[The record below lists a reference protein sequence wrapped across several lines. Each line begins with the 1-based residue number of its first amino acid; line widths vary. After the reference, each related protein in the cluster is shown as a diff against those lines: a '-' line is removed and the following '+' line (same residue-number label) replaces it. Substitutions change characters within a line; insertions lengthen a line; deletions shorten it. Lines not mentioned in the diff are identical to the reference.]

1 MHKENLFTVYKS
13 SAGSGKTFTL
23 TREYLKLA
31 FQNPDHFKKILAVT
45 FTNKATQ
52 EMKERIIQNLFDFS
66 GNAPSDMGEQL
77 KSILGFSDSQL
88 QSQSQQLLIS
98 ILHNYS
104 RFSVQTIDRFFQN
117 VMRSFARELSL
128 QGDGE
133 LLLNTDEVRQAVLDL
148 LMEDISEPKHA
159 ALKNWIID
167 FSINKLEDKG
177 KWDVRRDILSFTE
190 ELMKDDF
197 KIIENALNKEIS
209 DYEKLKVFKDK
220 LNKIIAQFE
229 NILDGISK
237 NAFNLIESKG
247 LTLDDF
253 SGKGR
258 SAPNFFNKISK
269 ESKTKNKYE
278 LSDLVNATVQKAL
291 ESNGETLAAKTSK
304 KKELILQTASEGL
317 IDFFHEAIQYI
328 QKNLGEYRS
337 AENILKNIY
346 LIGITQHFNQRM
358 QDYKKEEGI
367 QFLSDTTQF
376 LNQIIGT
383 DPAESPFVYEKMGSF
398 YDHFLIDEFQDT
410 STLQWQNFKPLVENS
425 LAEGNE
431 NLVVGDVKQSIYR
444 WRGGD
449 WRLLLKGLKE
459 DISPA
464 FYHEDAL
471 SHNFR
476 SKPNVI
482 DFNNNLFTALPS
494 IIKSNAV
501 NKDKNN
507 FTAEVEYLLQD
518 LPDAYN
524 EVVQQKKKDYPYN
537 GFVELQFFEE
547 DETEEGDKISWKE
560 KALEKFVFD
569 LERLQEAGIQ
579 LKDVGILVRRKSE
592 GIEIQDFLEQYKNEN
607 PQKAKD
613 YDYNVISD
621 ETLLLSSAHIVNF
634 ILNCFQYLYTAD
646 KIALAQIKF
655 YYQKIINEDNA
666 LIHEIVKVDGNDDFL
681 PEAFLSAQKE
691 LMSLSLLEMSEKLI
705 QLFRLKEIKKE
716 KAYLSAFQDVLL
728 DFGNKGGIPD
738 FMEWWEQNSYSYAI
752 KLQSNENSARLMT
765 IHKAKGLEFKIC
777 MIPLLEWTLSPSAIM
792 APTLWVNTEDTQ
804 FSEIPYLPLK
814 QSSSL
819 KDSVF
824 AHAYWEEEVKSYLD
838 NLNLLYV
845 AMTRAGNALL
855 VNTKAK
861 SDPRYIS
868 NLLLEFSG
876 THEDW
881 NEDEFKLTIGQDSDF
896 ALMAK
901 DKEEKAEAF
910 STVSVDLTYYESH
923 NWHEKLQIKHS
934 QTLIM
939 DDSGLSKTD
948 LGIYVH
954 DIFSQLNDLS
964 EIPSL
969 LEKVKAEKMLNTEDY
984 ESIQKLVKDNLQKG
998 SDLLPWFET
1007 DWEVKTEVPVLLTDG
1022 SLIRLDRVLLK
1033 NNEARILDFKTGKK
1047 SEQDKNQLNFYRNTL
1062 KKMGYEKVTAHIAY
1076 LNPLE
1081 IEEV

>member
-52 EMKERIIQNLFDFS
+52 EMKERIIQNLYDFS
-66 GNAPSDMGEQL
+66 KKIPSDMGDQLKDILGLTDFQLQEKSEQL
-77 KSILGFSDSQL
+77 LV
-88 QSQSQQLLIS
+88 S

-117 VMRSFARELSL
+117 VMRSFARELSI

-148 LMEDISEPKHA
+148 LMEDISDPKFL
-159 ALKNWIID
+159 ALKNWVID
-167 FSINKLEDKG
+167 FSISKLEDKG
-177 KWDVRRDILSFTE
+177 RWDIRRDILSFTE

-197 KIIENALNKEIS
+197 KVIEEALNKEIS

-229 NILDGISK
+229 NTLDGISK
-237 NAFNLIESKG
+237 KAFSLIEKKG

-258 SAPNFFNKISK
+258 SAPNFFNKIRK
-269 ESKTKNKYE
+269 ESKSKNKYE

-304 KKELILQTASEGL
+304 KKELIFQTASEGL
-317 IDFFHEAIQYI
+317 IDCFHEAIQYI
-328 QKNLGEYRS
+328 QKNIGEYGS

-358 QDYKKEEGI
+358 QEYKKEEGI

-482 DFNNNLFTALPS
+482 DFNNALFTALPEM
-494 IIKSNAV
+494 IKSNAV
-501 NKDKNN
+501 GKDKNN
-507 FTAEVEYLLQD
+507 FTEEVEYLLQD

-524 EVVQQKKKDYPYN
+524 EVVQQKKNDYPYA

-547 DETEEGDKISWKE
+547 KDTEEGDKISWKE
-560 KALEKFVFD
+560 KALEKFVQD
-569 LERLQEAGIQ
+569 LERLQDSGIKLQ
-579 LKDVGILVRRKSE
+579 DVGILVRRKAE
-592 GIEIQDFLEQYKNEN
+592 GIEIQDFIEQYKSEN
-607 PQKAKD
+607 PQKVQE
-613 YDYNVISD
+613 YQYNIISD

-634 ILNCFQYLYTAD
+634 LLNCFQYLYTAD
-646 KIALAQIKF
+646 KIALSQIKF
-655 YYQKIINEDNA
+655 YYQKIINQDHL
-666 LIHEIVKVDGNDDFL
+666 LIHEIVKVDGKDDFL
-681 PEAFLSAQKE
+681 PENFLSAQKE

-705 QLFRLKEIKKE
+705 QIFRLKEIKRE

-738 FMEWWEQNSYSYAI
+738 FMEWWEQNNQSYAI
-752 KLQSNENSARLMT
+752 KLQSDEHSARLMT

-777 MIPLLEWTLSPSAIM
+777 MIPLLEWTLSPSALM
-792 APTLWVNTEDTQ
+792 APTLWVKTEGTQ
-804 FSEIPYLPLK
+804 FSEIPYLPVK
-814 QSSSL
+814 QTSSL

-845 AMTRAGNALL
+845 AMTRAGDALL
-855 VNTKAK
+855 VNTHFKGN
-861 SDPRYIS
+861 SGYIS
-868 NLLLEFSG
+868 KILLEFSKQQA
-876 THEDW
+876 EWEEADR
-881 NEDEFKLTIGQDSDF
+881 KLTIGLETDF

-901 DKEEKAEAF
+901 DKEEKEEAF
-910 STVSVDLTYYESH
+910 STFSVDLTYYESH
-923 NWHEKLQIKHS
+923 SWQDKLQIKHS
-934 QTLIM
+934 QTLTL
-939 DDSGLSKTD
+939 DESGLSKTD

-954 DIFSQLNDLS
+954 DIFSKLNDLS
-964 EIPSL
+964 EIPVL
-969 LEKVKAEKMLNTEDY
+969 LEKVKAEKMLNDEDY
-984 ESIQKLVKDNLQKG
+984 DSIQKLVRDNLQKG
-998 SDLLPWFET
+998 SELLPWFET
-1007 DWEVKTEVPVLLTDG
+1007 DWEVKTEVPVLLPDG

-1033 NNEARILDFKTGKK
+1033 NREARILDFKTGKK
-1047 SEQDKNQLNFYRNTL
+1047 SEQDRKQLNFYRNTL

>member
-1 MHKENLFTVYKS
+1 MYKENLFTVYKS

-52 EMKERIIQNLFDFS
+52 EMKERIIHNLFDFS
-66 GNAPSDMGEQL
+66 RKAPSDMGEQL
-77 KSILGFSDSQL
+77 KNILGFTDHQL
-88 QSQSQQLLIS
+88 QVKSQQLLIS

-148 LMEDISEPKHA
+148 LMEDISDPNHI
-159 ALKNWIID
+159 ALKNWVID
-167 FSINKLEDKG
+167 FSISKLEDKG
-177 KWDVRRDILSFTE
+177 RWDIRKDILSFTE

-209 DYEKLKVFKDK
+209 DYDKLKVFKDK
-220 LNKIIAQFE
+220 LNKIIAKFE
-229 NILDGISK
+229 NTLDGISK
-237 NAFNLIESKG
+237 KAFQLIDKKG

-253 SGKGR
+253 SGKGS

-269 ESKTKNKYE
+269 NKNYD
-278 LSDLVNATVQKAL
+278 LSDLLNKTVQKAL
-291 ESNGETLAAKTSK
+291 DSNGDSLATKTSD
-304 KKELILQTASEGL
+304 KKELISQTASEGL
-317 IDFFHEAIQYI
+317 VDCFHEAIEYI

-358 QDYKKEEGI
+358 QEYKQEEGI

-410 STLQWQNFKPLVENS
+410 STLQWQNFKLLVENS

-476 SKPNVI
+476 SKPHVI
-482 DFNNNLFTALPS
+482 DFNNNLFTSLPE
-494 IIKSNAV
+494 IIKAHAV
-501 NKDKNN
+501 NKSSNS
-507 FTAEVEYLLQD
+507 FTEDAEHLLQD

-524 EVVQQKKKDYPYN
+524 EVVQQKKKEYPYD

-547 DETEEGDKISWKE
+547 EQTDDGEKISWKE
-560 KALEKFVFD
+560 KALEKFIQD
-569 LERLQEAGIQ
+569 LERLQDLNIQ
-579 LKDVGILVRRKSE
+579 LKDIGILVRRKAE
-592 GIEIQDFLEQYKNEN
+592 GIEIQDYLEKYKKEN
-607 PQKAKD
+607 PQKAKE
-613 YDYNVISD
+613 YQYNIISD

-634 ILNCFQYLYTAD
+634 LLNCFQYLYTED

-655 YYQKIINEDNA
+655 YYQKIINQDNS
-666 LIHEIVKVDGNDDFL
+666 LIHEIVKVDGDDNYL
-681 PEAFLSAQKE
+681 PEEFLSAQKE

-705 QLFRLKEIKKE
+705 QIFKLKEIKKE

-738 FMEWWEQNSYSYAI
+738 FMEWWEQNSQSYAI
-752 KLQSNENSARLMT
+752 KLQSDEHSARLMT
-765 IHKAKGLEFKIC
+765 IHKSKGLEFKIC
-777 MIPLLEWTLSPSAIM
+777 MIPLLEWTLSPNALM
-792 APTLWVNTEDTQ
+792 APTLWVNTEGTQ
-804 FSEIPYLPLK
+804 FSEIPYLPVK
-814 QSSSL
+814 QTSSL

-824 AHAYWEEEVKSYLD
+824 ANAYWEEEVRSYLD

-845 AMTRAGNALL
+845 AMTRAGDALL
-855 VNTKAK
+855 VNTNAK
-861 SDPRYIS
+861 GNSGYVS
-868 NLLLEFSG
+868 KLLLEFA
-876 THEDW
+876 EQQDDW
-881 NEDEFKLTIGQDSDF
+881 QEAEMKLTIGSESDF

-910 STVSVDLTYYESH
+910 STSSVNLTYYESH
-923 NWHEKLQIKHS
+923 NWQDKLQIKHS
-934 QTLIM
+934 QALLV

-954 DIFSQLNDLS
+954 DIFSKLNDLS
-964 EIPSL
+964 EIPVL

-984 ESIQKLVKDNLQKG
+984 DSIQKLVKDNLH
-998 SDLLPWFET
+998 SESELLPWFQT
-1007 DWEVKTEVPVLLTDG
+1007 DWEVKTEVPVLLPDG

-1033 NNEARILDFKTGKK
+1033 NNEARILDFKTGQK
-1047 SEQDKNQLNFYRNTL
+1047 SDQDNKQLNFYRNTL

-1081 IEEV
+1081 IVEV

>member
-1 MHKENLFTVYKS
+1 MHKENLFTIYKS

-66 GNAPSDMGEQL
+66 RKTPSDMGEQL
-77 KSILGFSDSQL
+77 KSILDLTDTELKEKSQK
-88 QSQSQQLLIS
+88 LLVS

-148 LMEDISEPKHA
+148 MMEDISDPKHV

-167 FSINKLEDKG
+167 FSVNKLEDKG
-177 KWDVRRDILSFTE
+177 KWDVRKDILSFTE

-197 KIIENALNKEIS
+197 KVIEDALDKEIS
-209 DYEKLKVFKDK
+209 DYEKLKIFKNK
-220 LNKIIAQFE
+220 LNKIIVQFE
-229 NILDGISK
+229 NVLDRISK
-237 NAFNLIESKG
+237 SAFKVIENRG

-278 LSDLVNATVQKAL
+278 LSDLLNATVQKAL
-291 ESNGETLAAKTSK
+291 ESNGETLAAKSSK

-317 IDFFHEAIQYI
+317 IDFFHEAIHFI
-328 QKNLGEYRS
+328 QKNIGEYRS

-346 LIGITQHFNQRM
+346 LIGITQHFNRKM

-425 LAEGNE
+425 LSEGNE

-482 DFNNNLFTALPS
+482 DFNNDLFSALPS

-501 NKDKNN
+501 NKEKNN
-507 FTAEVEYLLQD
+507 FTEEVEYLLQD

-524 EVVQQKKKDYPYN
+524 EVVQQKKNDYPYK

-547 DETEEGDKISWKE
+547 EDTEEGEKTSWKE
-560 KALEKFVFD
+560 NALEKFVED
-569 LERLQEAGIQ
+569 LERLQKSGLK
-579 LKDVGILVRRKSE
+579 LKDVGILVRKKAE
-592 GIEIQDFLEQYKNEN
+592 GIEIQDFIEQYKNDN
-607 PQKAKD
+607 PQKAKE
-613 YDYNVISD
+613 YQYNIISD

-634 ILNCFQYLYTAD
+634 LLNCFQYLYTGD
-646 KIALAQIKF
+646 IIALSQIKF
-655 YYQKIINEDNA
+655 FYQKIINQDNS
-666 LIHEIVKVDGNDDFL
+666 LIHEIVKVDGKEDFL
-681 PEAFLSAQKE
+681 PNKFLSVQKE
-691 LMSLSLLEMSEKLI
+691 MMSLSLLEMSEKLI
-705 QLFRLKEIKKE
+705 QIFKLKEIKKE

-728 DFGNKGGIPD
+728 DFGNKGGVPD
-738 FMEWWEQNSYSYAI
+738 FLEWWEQNNQSYAI
-752 KLQSNENSARLMT
+752 KLQSDEHSARLMT
-765 IHKAKGLEFKIC
+765 IHKAKGLEFKVC
-777 MIPLLEWTLSPSAIM
+777 MIPLLEWTLSPNALM
-792 APTLWVNTEDTQ
+792 APTLWVNTEGTQ
-804 FSEIPYLPLK
+804 FSEIPYLPVK
-814 QSSSL
+814 QTSSL

-845 AMTRAGNALL
+845 AMTRAGDALL
-855 VNTKAK
+855 VNTHAK
-861 SDPRYIS
+861 GKTGYVSK
-868 NLLLEFSG
+868 LLLEFAEQQESWQ
-876 THEDW
+876 EADR
-881 NEDEFKLTIGQDSDF
+881 KLAIGFESDF
-896 ALMAK
+896 TLMAAQK
-901 DKEEKAEAF
+901 DKEEEVF
-910 STVSVDLTYYESH
+910 SKESVNLTYYESH
-923 NWHEKLQIKHS
+923 NWQEKLQIKHS
-934 QTLIM
+934 RNLIL

-954 DIFSQLNDLS
+954 DIFSQLNDIS
-964 EIPSL
+964 EIPVL
-969 LEKVKAEKMLNTEDY
+969 LEKVKAERMLNSEDY

-1007 DWEVKTEVPVLLTDG
+1007 DWDVKTEVPVLLTDG

-1033 NNEARILDFKTGKK
+1033 NYEARILDFKTGKK
-1047 SEQDKNQLNFYRNTL
+1047 SDHDKKQLNF
-1062 KKMGYEKVTAHIAY
+1062 I
-1076 LNPLE
+1076 E
-1081 IEEV
+1081 IH

>member
-1 MHKENLFTVYKS
+1 MYKENLFTVYKS

-66 GNAPSDMGEQL
+66 RKSPSDMGEQL
-77 KSILGFSDSQL
+77 KDILGLTDSQL
-88 QSQSQQLLIS
+88 QERSQELLVS
-98 ILHNYS
+98 ILHNYG

-148 LMEDISEPKHA
+148 LMEDISDPNHM
-159 ALKNWIID
+159 ALKNWVID
-167 FSINKLEDKG
+167 FSISKLEDKG
-177 KWDVRRDILSFTE
+177 RWDIRRDILSFTE

-197 KIIENALNKEIS
+197 KVIENALNKEIS
-209 DYEKLKVFKDK
+209 DYDKLKVFKDK

-229 NILDGISK
+229 NTLNGISEK
-237 NAFNLIESKG
+237 AFHLIESKG
-247 LTLDDF
+247 LSLDDF
-253 SGKGR
+253 SGKGS

-269 ESKTKNKYE
+269 NKNYD
-278 LSDLVNATVQKAL
+278 LSDLVNKTVQKAL
-291 ESNGETLAAKTSK
+291 DTDGDSLATKSSD
-304 KKELILQTASEGL
+304 KKELIFQAASEGL
-317 IDFFHEAIQYI
+317 LNFFHEAIKYI
-328 QKNLGEYRS
+328 QKNLAEYRS

-358 QDYKKEEGI
+358 QEYKTEEGI

-410 STLQWQNFKPLVENS
+410 STLQWQNFKPLIENS

-459 DISPA
+459 DVSPA

-482 DFNNNLFTALPS
+482 DFNNDLFSTLPK
-494 IIKSNAV
+494 IIKSYAV
-501 NKDKNN
+501 NKTSNS
-507 FTAEVEYLLQD
+507 FTEDVEYLLQD

-524 EVVQQKKKDYPYN
+524 EVVQKKKNSYPYN

-547 DETEEGDKISWKE
+547 EQSDEGEKITWKE
-560 KALEKFVFD
+560 KALEKFVQD
-569 LERLQEAGIQ
+569 LERLQDSKIQ
-579 LKDVGILVRRKSE
+579 LKDVGILVRRKAE
-592 GIEIQDFLEQYKNEN
+592 GIEIQDFLEKYKKQN
-607 PQKAKD
+607 PQKAKE
-613 YDYNVISD
+613 YQYNIISD

-634 ILNCFQYLYTAD
+634 LLNCFQYLYTED

-655 YYQKIINEDNA
+655 YYQKIINQDNA
-666 LIHEIVKVDGNDDFL
+666 LIHEIVKNDGDDTYL
-681 PEAFLSAQKE
+681 PLDFLSAQKD

-705 QLFRLKEIKKE
+705 QIFKLKEIKKE

-738 FMEWWEQNSYSYAI
+738 FMEWWEQNSHSYAI
-752 KLQSNENSARLMT
+752 KLQSDEHSARLMT
-765 IHKAKGLEFKIC
+765 IHKSKGLEFKIC
-777 MIPLLEWTLSPSAIM
+777 MIPLLEWTLSPAALR
-792 APTLWVNTEDTQ
+792 APTLWVNTEGTQ
-804 FSEIPYLPLK
+804 FSEIPYLPVR
-814 QSSSL
+814 QTSSL

-824 AHAYWEEEVKSYLD
+824 ANAYWEEEVKSYLD

-845 AMTRAGNALL
+845 AMTRAGDALL
-855 VNTKAK
+855 VNTHAK
-861 SDPRYIS
+861 GKSGYVS
-868 NLLLEFSG
+868 KLLLEFA
-876 THEDW
+876 EQQDNW
-881 NEDEFKLTIGQDSDF
+881 QEADRKLAIGSESDF
-896 ALMAK
+896 ALMSQ
-901 DKEEKAEAF
+901 DKKEKEEAF
-910 STVSVDLTYYESH
+910 SVSSINLTYYESH
-923 NWHEKLQIKHS
+923 NWQDKLRIKQS
-934 QTLIM
+934 KTLVLE
-939 DDSGLSKTD
+939 DSGLSKTD

-954 DIFSQLNDLS
+954 DIFSKLNDLS
-964 EIPSL
+964 EIPVL
-969 LEKVKAEKMLNTEDY
+969 LEKVKAEKMLNNEDY

-1007 DWEVKTEVPVLLTDG
+1007 ELEVKTEVPVLLPDG

-1047 SEQDKNQLNFYRNTL
+1047 SDQDNKQLNFYRNTL

-1081 IEEV
+1081 IKEV

>member
-1 MHKENLFTVYKS
+1 MHKGNLFTVYKS

-31 FQNPDHFKKILAVT
+31 FQHPDHFKKILAVT

-52 EMKERIIQNLFDFS
+52 EMKERIIHNLFDFS
-66 GNAPSDMGEQL
+66 RNTPSHMGDQL
-77 KSILGFSDSQL
+77 KTILGISDSQL
-88 QSQSQQLLIS
+88 QTQSQQLLIS

-133 LLLNTDEVRQAVLDL
+133 LLLNTNEVRQAALDL
-148 LMEDISEPKHA
+148 LMEDISEPKHT
-159 ALKNWIID
+159 ALKNWVID
-167 FSINKLEDKG
+167 FSISKLEDKG
-177 KWDVRRDILSFTE
+177 KWDVRKDILSFTE

-197 KIIENALNKEIS
+197 KVIENALNKEIN
-209 DYEKLKVFKDK
+209 DYEKLKIFKDK
-220 LNKIIAQFE
+220 LNEIIVKFD
-229 NILDGISK
+229 NTLNGISK
-237 NAFNLIESKG
+237 QAFQLMENKG
-247 LTLDDF
+247 LSVEDF
-253 SGKGR
+253 SYGKSG
-258 SAPNFFNKISK
+258 AINFFNKISARDK
-269 ESKTKNKYE
+269 VYDLSELVKGRTKTAIE
-278 LSDLVNATVQKAL
+278 T
-291 ESNGETLAAKTSK
+291 NGESLATKSSK
-304 KKELILQTASEGL
+304 KKELIAQVAQEGL
-317 IDFFHEAIQYI
+317 MSFYQEAIDYI
-328 QKNLGEYRS
+328 QKNLPEYRS

-358 QDYKKEEGI
+358 QEYKQEEGI

-449 WRLLLKGLKE
+449 WRLLLKGLKN

-464 FYHEDAL
+464 FYQEDAL

-482 DFNNNLFTALPS
+482 EFNNTLFTALPT
-494 IIKSNAV
+494 IIKANAV

-507 FTAEVEYLLQD
+507 FTQDVEYLLQD

-524 EVVQQKKKDYPYN
+524 EVVQQKKKEYPYN
-537 GFVELQFFEE
+537 GFVELQFFKE
-547 DETEEGDKISWKE
+547 DETDDGEKISWKE
-560 KALEKFVFD
+560 KALEKFIQD
-569 LERLQEAGIQ
+569 LERLQDAKIQ
-579 LKDVGILVRRKSE
+579 LKDVGILVRRKAE
-592 GIEIQDFLEQYKNEN
+592 GIEIQDFIERYKIDH

-613 YDYNVISD
+613 YQYNVISD

-634 ILNCFQYLYTAD
+634 LLNCFQYLYTED

-655 YYQKIINEDNA
+655 YYQKIISQDTS
-666 LIHEIVKVDGNDDFL
+666 LIHEIVKVNGNDDFL
-681 PEAFLSAQKE
+681 PEDFLTTQKE

-705 QLFRLKEIKKE
+705 QIFKLKEIKQE

-752 KLQSNENSARLMT
+752 KLQSSENSARLMT
-765 IHKAKGLEFKIC
+765 IHKSKGLEFKIC
-777 MIPLLEWTLSPSAIM
+777 MIPLMEWTLSPNALM
-792 APTLWVNTEDTQ
+792 APTLWVNTDGTQ
-804 FSEIPYLPLK
+804 FSEIPYLPVK
-814 QSSSL
+814 QNASL

-824 AHAYWEEEVKSYLD
+824 AHAYWEEEVRSYLD

-845 AMTRAGNALL
+845 AMTRAGDALL
-855 VNTKAK
+855 VNTNAK
-861 SDPRYIS
+861 SDARYIS
-868 NLLLEFSG
+868 NFLLEFA
-876 THEDW
+876 EKQDNW
-881 NEDEFKLTIGQDSDF
+881 NEDELKLTIGEESDF

-901 DKEEKAEAF
+901 DKEEKTETF
-910 STVSVDLTYYESH
+910 STASVNLTYYESH
-923 NWHEKLQIKHS
+923 NWQDKLQIKHS
-934 QTLIM
+934 QTLKL

-954 DIFSQLNDLS
+954 DIFSKLNDLA
-964 EIPSL
+964 ELPAL
-969 LEKVKAEKMLNTEDY
+969 LERVKAEKMLNREDY
-984 ESIQKLVKDNLQKG
+984 DSIQKLVKDNLHLE
-998 SDLLPWFET
+998 SELLPWFET
-1007 DWEVKTEVPVLLTDG
+1007 DWQVKTEVPVLLTDG
-1022 SLIRLDRVLLK
+1022 SLIRLDRVLIRD
-1033 NNEARILDFKTGKK
+1033 NEAQILDFKTGKK
-1047 SEQDKNQLNFYRNTL
+1047 SDQDKKQLNFYRNTL

>member
-1 MHKENLFTVYKS
+1 MQKENTFTVYKS

-23 TREYLKLA
+23 TREYLELA
-31 FQNPDHFKKILAVT
+31 FQSPDHFKKILAVT

-52 EMKERIIQNLFDFS
+52 EMKERIIQNLFNFS
-66 GNAPSDMGEQL
+66 RGADSTMGEQL
-77 KSILGFSDSQL
+77 GESLGLDHVQL
-88 QSQSQQLLIS
+88 QEKAQQLLIS

-117 VMRSFARELSL
+117 VMRSFARELSI

-133 LLLNTDEVRQAVLDL
+133 LLLNTDEVRQAVLDI
-148 LMEDISEPKHA
+148 LMEDIGDRKHI
-159 ALKNWIID
+159 ALKNWVID

-177 KWDVRRDILSFTE
+177 RWDIRNDILSFTN

-197 KIIENALNKEIS
+197 KVIEKALNQEIS
-209 DYEKLKVFKDK
+209 DYGKLKSFKGK
-220 LNKIIAQFE
+220 LNRIIAQFE
-229 NILDGISK
+229 NTLEGISEK
-237 NAFNLIESKG
+237 AFLLIENKG

-253 SGKGR
+253 SGKGS

-269 ESKTKNKYE
+269 NKNYD
-278 LSDLVNATVQKAL
+278 LLDLVNKTVQKAL
-291 ESNGETLAAKTSK
+291 DSNGESLATKTSK

-317 IDFFHEAIQYI
+317 INYFHEAIAYI
-328 QKNLGEYRS
+328 QQNVGEYRS

-346 LIGITQHFNQRM
+346 LIGITQHFNQKM
-358 QDYKKEEGI
+358 QEYKKEEGI

-383 DPAESPFVYEKMGSF
+383 DPMESPFVYEKMGSF
-398 YDHFLIDEFQDT
+398 YDHFLMDEFQDT

-425 LAEGNE
+425 LAEGNR

-471 SHNFR
+471 NHNFR

-482 DFNNNLFTALPS
+482 DFNNSLFSTLPEL
-494 IIKSNAV
+494 IKSHAV
-501 NKDKNN
+501 NKESNG
-507 FTAEVEYLLQD
+507 FAEDVEYLLQD

-524 EVVQQKKKDYPYN
+524 EVVQKKKPEYPYD
-537 GFVELQFFEE
+537 GLVELQFFEGT
-547 DETEEGDKISWKE
+547 ETEAGEKVSWKE
-560 KALEKFVFD
+560 NALLKFVQD
-569 LERLQEAGIQ
+569 LERIQDAGIQ
-579 LKDVGILVRRKSE
+579 LNNVGILVRKKSE
-592 GIEIQDFLEQYKNEN
+592 GIEIQDFLETYKKEN
-607 PQKAKD
+607 PNKAKH
-613 YDYNVISD
+613 YQYNIISD

-634 ILNCFQYLYTAD
+634 LLNCFQYLYTED

-655 YYQKIINEDNA
+655 YFHKIMNEDES
-666 LIHEIVKVDGNDDFL
+666 LIHEIVKESSENDFL
-681 PEAFLSAQKE
+681 PQEFLSTQKE

-705 QLFRLKEIKKE
+705 QLFNLKEIEEE

-738 FMEWWEQNSYSYAI
+738 FMEWWEQNNKSYAI
-752 KLQSNENSARLMT
+752 KLQSNQNSARLMT
-765 IHKAKGLEFKIC
+765 IHKSKGLEFKIC
-777 MIPLLEWTLSPSAIM
+777 IIPLLDWTLSPPYTM
-792 APTLWVNTEDTQ
+792 APILWVKTEGTQ
-804 FSEIPYLPLK
+804 FAEIPYLPVK

-824 AHAYWEEEVKSYLD
+824 ADAYWKEEVKSYLD

-845 AMTRAGNALL
+845 AMTRAGDALL
-855 VNTKAK
+855 VNTHSKAK
-861 SDPRYIS
+861 SGYIS
-868 NLLLEFSG
+868 NFLLEFA
-876 THEDW
+876 EKQDKW
-881 NEDEFKLTIGQDSDF
+881 NKEQMKLTIGEESDF
-896 ALMAK
+896 SLMAK
-901 DKEEKAEAF
+901 GNEKEKEDF
-910 STVSVDLTYYESH
+910 PVRSVKLDYYESH
-923 NWHEKLQIKHS
+923 NWQDKLRIKHS
-934 QTLIM
+934 QTLKTV
-939 DDSGLSKTD
+939 DNGLSKTD

-954 DIFSQLNDLS
+954 DIFSKLNDLS
-964 EIPSL
+964 ELPAL
-969 LEKVKAEKMLNTEDY
+969 LEKVKTEKMLNTKDY
-984 ESIQKLVKDNLQKG
+984 DTIEKLVVDNLKEE
-998 SDLLPWFET
+998 SPLLPWFET

-1033 NNEARILDFKTGKK
+1033 KNEAQILDFKTGNK
-1047 SEQDKNQLNFYRNTL
+1047 SEQDKKQLNFYRNTL
-1062 KKMGYEKVTAHIAY
+1062 IKMGYDKVSAHIAY

-1081 IEEV
+1081 VIQI

>member
-1 MHKENLFTVYKS
+1 MYKENLFTVYKS

-66 GNAPSDMGEQL
+66 RKSPSDMGEQL
-77 KSILGFSDSQL
+77 KDILGLTDSQL
-88 QSQSQQLLIS
+88 QERSQELLVS

-148 LMEDISEPKHA
+148 LMEDISDPNHM
-159 ALKNWIID
+159 ALKNWVID
-167 FSINKLEDKG
+167 FSISKLEDKG
-177 KWDVRRDILSFTE
+177 RWDIRRDILSFTE

-197 KIIENALNKEIS
+197 KVIENALNKEIS
-209 DYEKLKVFKDK
+209 DYDKLKVFKDK

-229 NILDGISK
+229 NTLNGISEK
-237 NAFNLIESKG
+237 AFHLIESKG
-247 LTLDDF
+247 LSLDDF
-253 SGKGR
+253 SGKGS

-269 ESKTKNKYE
+269 NKNYD
-278 LSDLVNATVQKAL
+278 LSDLVNKTVQKAL
-291 ESNGETLAAKTSK
+291 DTDGDSLATKSSE
-304 KKELILQTASEGL
+304 KKELIFQAASEGL
-317 IDFFHEAIQYI
+317 LNFFHEAIKYI
-328 QKNLGEYRS
+328 QKNLAEYRS

-358 QDYKKEEGI
+358 QEYKTEEGI

-410 STLQWQNFKPLVENS
+410 STLQWQNFKPLIENS

-459 DISPA
+459 DVSPA

-482 DFNNNLFTALPS
+482 DFNNDLFSTLPK
-494 IIKSNAV
+494 IIKSHAV
-501 NKDKNN
+501 NKTSNS
-507 FTAEVEYLLQD
+507 FTEDVEYLLQD

-524 EVVQQKKKDYPYN
+524 EVVQKKKNSYPYN

-547 DETEEGDKISWKE
+547 EQSDEGEKITWKE
-560 KALEKFVFD
+560 KALEKFVQD
-569 LERLQEAGIQ
+569 LERLQDSKIQ
-579 LKDVGILVRRKSE
+579 LKDVGILVRRKAE
-592 GIEIQDFLEQYKNEN
+592 GIEIQDFLEKYKKQN
-607 PQKAKD
+607 PQKTKE
-613 YDYNVISD
+613 YQYNIISD

-634 ILNCFQYLYTAD
+634 LLNCFQYLYTED

-655 YYQKIINEDNA
+655 YYQKIINQDNA
-666 LIHEIVKVDGNDDFL
+666 LIHEIVKNDGDDTYL
-681 PEAFLSAQKE
+681 PLDFLSAQKD

-705 QLFRLKEIKKE
+705 QIFRLKEIKKE

-738 FMEWWEQNSYSYAI
+738 FMEWWEQNSHSYAI
-752 KLQSNENSARLMT
+752 KLQSDEHSARLMT
-765 IHKAKGLEFKIC
+765 IHKSKGLEFKIC
-777 MIPLLEWTLSPSAIM
+777 MIPLLEWTLSPAALM
-792 APTLWVNTEDTQ
+792 APTLWVNTEGTQ
-804 FSEIPYLPLK
+804 FSEIPYLPVR
-814 QSSSL
+814 QTSSL
-819 KDSVF
+819 KDSAF
-824 AHAYWEEEVKSYLD
+824 ANAYWEEEVKSYLD

-845 AMTRAGNALL
+845 AMTRAGDALL
-855 VNTKAK
+855 VNTHAK
-861 SDPRYIS
+861 GKSGYVS
-868 NLLLEFSG
+868 KLLLEFA
-876 THEDW
+876 EQQDNW
-881 NEDEFKLTIGQDSDF
+881 QEADRKLAIGSESDF
-896 ALMAK
+896 ALMSQ
-901 DKEEKAEAF
+901 DKKEKEEAF
-910 STVSVDLTYYESH
+910 SVSSINLTYYESH
-923 NWHEKLQIKHS
+923 NWQDKLQIKQS
-934 QTLIM
+934 KTLVLE
-939 DDSGLSKTD
+939 DSGLSKTD

-954 DIFSQLNDLS
+954 DIFSKLNDLS
-964 EIPSL
+964 EIPVL
-969 LEKVKAEKMLNTEDY
+969 LEKVKAEKMLNNEDY

-1007 DWEVKTEVPVLLTDG
+1007 EWEVKTEVPVLLPDG

-1047 SEQDKNQLNFYRNTL
+1047 SDQDNKQLNFYRNTL

-1081 IEEV
+1081 IKEV

>member
-1 MHKENLFTVYKS
+1 MQKENLFTVYKS

-31 FQNPDHFKKILAVT
+31 FQDPDHFKKILAVT

-52 EMKERIIQNLFDFS
+52 EMKERIIHNLFNFS
-66 GNAPSDMGEQL
+66 SNIPSDMGEQL
-77 KSILGFSDSQL
+77 KNILGLTDFEL
-88 QSQSQQLLIS
+88 QNKSKQLLIS

-148 LMEDISEPKHA
+148 LMEDISNPEHID
-159 ALKNWIID
+159 LKNWVID
-167 FSINKLEDKG
+167 FSINKLEDNG
-177 KWDVRRDILSFTE
+177 RWDIRRDILAFTE

-197 KIIENALNKEIS
+197 KVIETALNKEIS
-209 DYEKLKVFKDK
+209 DYSKLKVFKDK
-220 LNKIIAQFE
+220 LNKIISKFE
-229 NILDGISK
+229 NTLDGISEK
-237 NAFNLIESKG
+237 AFDLIENKG
-247 LTLDDF
+247 LTIFDF
-253 SGKGR
+253 SYGKSG
-258 SAPNFFNKISK
+258 AINFFNKISK
-269 ESKTKNKYE
+269 KERKYV
-278 LSDLVNATVQKAL
+278 LADLVKGRVKTAIETD
-291 ESNGETLAAKTSK
+291 GETLASKSSK

-317 IDFFHEAIQYI
+317 MDYFQEAIQYI
-328 QKNLGEYRS
+328 QKNIGEYRS
-337 AENILKNIY
+337 SENILRNIY

-358 QDYKKEEGI
+358 QEYKKDEGV

-482 DFNNNLFTALPS
+482 DFNNDLFTSLPE

-501 NKDKNN
+501 SKDQNT
-507 FTAEVEYLLQD
+507 FSEEVEYLLQD

-524 EVVQQKKKDYPYN
+524 EVVQQKKNEYPYE

-547 DETEEGDKISWKE
+547 EETEDGDKISWKE
-560 KALEKFVFD
+560 MALGKFVHD
-569 LERLQEAGIQ
+569 LERLQEFGIK
-579 LKDVGILVRRKSE
+579 LKDVGVLVRRKRE
-592 GIEIQDFLEQYKNEN
+592 GIEIQDYIEQYKTAN
-607 PQKAKD
+607 PQKAKN
-613 YDYNVISD
+613 YQYNIISD

-634 ILNCFQYLYTAD
+634 LLNCFQYLYTAD
-646 KIALAQIKF
+646 KIALSQIKF
-655 YYQKIINEDNA
+655 YYQKIINKDK
-666 LIHEIVKVDGNDDFL
+666 LQIHDVVKVDGDDVFL
-681 PEAFLSAQKE
+681 PENFLSEQKE

-705 QLFRLKEIKKE
+705 QIFKLKEIQKE

-728 DFGNKGGIPD
+728 EFGNKGGIPD
-738 FMEWWEQNSYSYAI
+738 FMEWWEQNNESYAI
-752 KLQSNENSARLMT
+752 KLQSDEHSARLMT
-765 IHKAKGLEFKIC
+765 IHKAKGLEFKVC
-777 MIPLLEWTLSPSAIM
+777 MIPLLEWTLSPNALM
-792 APTLWVNTEDTQ
+792 APTLWVNTEGTQ
-804 FSEIPYLPLK
+804 FSEIPYLPVK
-814 QSSSL
+814 QNSTL
-819 KDSVF
+819 KDSDF
-824 AHAYWEEEVKSYLD
+824 ALSYWEEEVKSYLD

-845 AMTRAGNALL
+845 AMTRAGDALL
-855 VNTKAK
+855 VNSHAK
-861 SDPRYIS
+861 GNSGYVS
-868 NLLLEFSG
+868 KLLLEFA
-876 THEDW
+876 EQR
-881 NEDEFKLTIGQDSDF
+881 DEWEEADRKLTLGAETDF

-901 DKEEKAEAF
+901 EKERKADIF
-910 STVSVDLTYYESH
+910 SPSSVSLTYYESH

-934 QTLIM
+934 QNLIL

-954 DIFSQLNDLS
+954 DIFSKLNDLS
-964 EIPSL
+964 DIPNL
-969 LEKVKAEKMLNTEDY
+969 LEKVKAEKMLNDEDFD
-984 ESIQKLVKDNLQKG
+984 SIQKLVKDNLQEG

-1047 SEQDKNQLNFYRNTL
+1047 SDQDKKQLHFYRNTL

>member
-1 MHKENLFTVYKS
+1 MYKENLFTVYKS

-52 EMKERIIQNLFDFS
+52 EMKERIIQNLFDFAR
-66 GNAPSDMGEQL
+66 NAPSDMGEQL
-77 KSILGFSDSQL
+77 KSILGISNSQL
-88 QSQSQQLLIS
+88 KVQSHQLLIS

-117 VMRSFARELSL
+117 VMRSFARELSI
-128 QGDGE
+128 QGDGD

-148 LMEDISEPKHA
+148 VMEDISDPKHI
-159 ALKNWIID
+159 ALKNWVID
-167 FSINKLEDKG
+167 FSISKLEDKG
-177 KWDVRRDILSFTE
+177 RWDIRKDILSFTE

-197 KIIENALNKEIS
+197 KVIENALNKEIS
-209 DYEKLKVFKDK
+209 DYDKLKLFKDK

-229 NILDGISK
+229 NTLNGICK
-237 NAFNLIESKG
+237 KAFEFIENKG

-253 SGKGR
+253 SGKGS

-269 ESKTKNKYE
+269 NKIYD
-278 LSDLVNATVQKAL
+278 LSDLVNKTVQKAL
-291 ESNGETLAAKTSK
+291 ESNGETLATKTSK
-304 KKELILQTASEGL
+304 KKELIIQVSSEGL
-317 IDFFHEAIQYI
+317 MDCFHEAIEYI
-328 QKNLGEYRS
+328 QKNLSEYRS

-358 QDYKKEEGI
+358 QEYKKEEGI

-476 SKPNVI
+476 SKPHVI
-482 DFNNNLFTALPS
+482 DFNNNLFTSLPE
-494 IIKSNAV
+494 IIKTHAV
-501 NKDKNN
+501 NKTSNS
-507 FTAEVEYLLQD
+507 FTEEAEHLLQD

-524 EVVQQKKKDYPYN
+524 EVVQKKKKEYPYE

-547 DETEEGDKISWKE
+547 EQADDGEKISWKQ
-560 KALEKFVFD
+560 KALEKFVYD
-569 LERLQEAGIQ
+569 LERLQDSKIQ
-579 LKDVGILVRRKSE
+579 LKDVGVLVRRKAE
-592 GIEIQDFLEQYKNEN
+592 GIEIQNYLEKYKKEN
-607 PQKAKD
+607 PQKAKE
-613 YDYNVISD
+613 YQYNIISD

-634 ILNCFQYLYTAD
+634 LLNCFQYLYTED

-655 YYQKIINEDNA
+655 YYQKIINQDNA
-666 LIHEIVKVDGNDDFL
+666 LIHEIVKVDGDDDYL
-681 PEAFLSAQKE
+681 PEEFLSAQKE
-691 LMSLSLLEMSEKLI
+691 LMTLSLLEMSEKLI
-705 QLFRLKEIKKE
+705 QIFRLKEIKKE

-738 FMEWWEQNSYSYAI
+738 FMEWWEQNSQSYAI
-752 KLQSNENSARLMT
+752 KLQSDEHSARLMT
-765 IHKAKGLEFKIC
+765 IHKSKGLEFKIC
-777 MIPLLEWTLSPSAIM
+777 MIPLLEWTLSPNALM
-792 APTLWVNTEDTQ
+792 APTLWVNTEGTQ
-804 FSEIPYLPLK
+804 FSEIPYLPVK
-814 QSSSL
+814 QTSSL
-819 KDSVF
+819 KDSIF
-824 AHAYWEEEVKSYLD
+824 ASSYWEEEVKSYLD

-845 AMTRAGNALL
+845 AMTRAGDALL
-855 VNTKAK
+855 VNTHARGK
-861 SDPRYIS
+861 SGYVS
-868 NLLLEFSG
+868 KLLLEFAEG
-876 THEDW
+876 QDDW
-881 NEDEFKLTIGQDSDF
+881 QEAEMKLTIGYESDF

-901 DKEEKAEAF
+901 DKEKKAEAF
-910 STVSVDLTYYESH
+910 STSSVNLTYYESH
-923 NWHEKLQIKHS
+923 NWQDKLQIKHS
-934 QTLIM
+934 QTLIL

-954 DIFSQLNDLS
+954 DIFSKLNDLS
-964 EIPSL
+964 EIPVL

-984 ESIQKLVKDNLQKG
+984 NVIQKLVKDNLHSESK
-998 SDLLPWFET
+998 LLPWFQT

-1022 SLIRLDRVLLK
+1022 SLIRLDRVLLR
-1033 NNEARILDFKTGKK
+1033 NNEAKILDFKTGQK
-1047 SEQDKNQLNFYRNTL
+1047 SERDKKQLNFYRNTL
-1062 KKMGYEKVTAHIAY
+1062 KKMGYERVTAHIAY